1 MVNLS
6 TLKWLVEE
14 RESKDEARLEVFN
27 PAYGRYFAVV
37 NLDVKEDG
45 TIVFITATEPTNV

>member
-14 RESKDEARLEVFN
+14 RESKDEAKLEVFN